1 MKSDSEIVRW
11 MITCMVIGLGVL
23 VIDYLIANPFSALEY
38 LVLIS
43 AWCISV
49 RNRVVA
55 TRVRQLFTAVAAL
68 LLFHWFIKDIK
79 YNAFDGDANSMAR
92 IYLWYLYYIPLI
104 FIPLV
109 SYFIADCIGVR
120 SRESRVRKKKWMFG
134 VAAGL
139 FLMVFT
145 NNFHEFVFKFEGGIN
160 EKKYTYGIGY
170 YMVLIWAVV
179 LFLLALYDIIS
190 KYMYT
195 KKPYHLFLMLT
206 PLLII
211 LIYCIL
217 AVCGL
222 RLALR
227 NFITL
232 PNIFCLCIIWFW
244 EICLQT
250 GLIRSNYNYD
260 RIFEKASVS
269 AEITDERGRIYY
281 RAGNVEGLSFQRSG
295 EDATGS
301 LTSDGRIIRAS
312 HVKGG
317 YVYWID
323 DVRDIIK
330 IEDELREVREHLS
343 EEHEI
348 LLAEKELK
356 EEELSVLTKSRIYDM
371 ISQKVSPQLR
381 RIESILDYLETNYD
395 KRLLAALCILTVYI
409 KRVSNLLML
418 AESGEYLNIRELE
431 LSLKESCDYI
441 ELYGAKCERFF
452 NASGKLKS
460 DKLIEMYD
468 SFESIIE
475 QNIEELHDVKIEL
488 AGNFSEGGAA
498 L

>member
-1 MKSDSEIVRW
+1 
-11 MITCMVIGLGVL
+11 
-23 VIDYLIANPFSALEY
+23 
-38 LVLIS
+38 
-43 AWCISV
+43 
-49 RNRVVA
+49 
-55 TRVRQLFTAVAAL
+55 
-68 LLFHWFIKDIK
+68 
-79 YNAFDGDANSMAR
+79 
-92 IYLWYLYYIPLI
+92 
-104 FIPLV
+104 
-109 SYFIADCIGVR
+109 
-120 SRESRVRKKKWMFG
+120 
-134 VAAGL
+134 
-139 FLMVFT
+139 MVFT

-170 YMVLIWAVV
+170 YMVLAWAVI

-195 KKPYHLFLMLT
+195 KKPYHIFLMLT

-217 AVCGL
+217 AVGGL
-222 RLALR
+222 RLVLR

-244 EICLQT
+244 ETCLQT

-312 HVKGG
+312 RVKGG

-418 AESGEYLNIRELE
+418 AESGEYLDIRELE

>member
-11 MITCMVIGLGVL
+11 MITCMVIGLIVL
-23 VIDYLIANPFSALEY
+23 ALDYILSNPFSSLEY
-38 LVLIS
+38 VILIS

-55 TRVRQLFTAVAAL
+55 TRVRQLFTAIAAL
-68 LLFHWFIKDIK
+68 LLFHWFVKDIK
-79 YNAFDGDANSMAR
+79 YNAFYGDANAMIR
-92 IYLWYLYYIPLI
+92 IFLWYLYYIPLI

-109 SYFIADCIGVR
+109 SYFIADCIGVK
-120 SRESRVRKKKWMFG
+120 SDESRVRKKKWLFVVGAAMF
-134 VAAGL
+134 V
-139 FLMVFT
+139 MVLT
-145 NNFHEFVFKFEGGIN
+145 NNFHQFVFVFKGGIN
-160 EKKYTYGIGY
+160 EKEYSYGVGY
-170 YMVLIWAVV
+170 YLILAWAVV
-179 LFLLALYDIIS
+179 LFLIALHNIIS
-190 KYMYT
+190 KYKYT
-195 KKPYHLFLMLT
+195 KRPYQIMLMLT

-211 LIYCIL
+211 LLYCIL
-217 AVCGL
+217 AISGL

-244 EICLQT
+244 ESCLQT

-260 RIFEKASVS
+260 RIFEKASIS
-269 AEITDERGRIYY
+269 AEITDERGRVYY

-295 EDATGS
+295 EEATGS

-312 HVKGG
+312 HVSGG

-323 DVRDIIK
+323 DVRDIVK
-330 IEDELREVREHLS
+330 IEEELRDVREHLS

-356 EEELSVLTKSRIYDM
+356 EEELSVLTKTRIYDM
-371 ISQKVSPQLR
+371 ISEKVSPQLR
-381 RIESILDYLETNYD
+381 QIESLLDFLETNYD

-418 AESGEYLNIRELE
+418 AESGDYLDIRELE
-431 LSLKESCDYI
+431 LSIKESCDYI

-452 NASGKLKS
+452 NASGKVESK
-460 DKLIEMYD
+460 KLIEMYD
-468 SFESIIE
+468 SFEEIIE
-475 QNIEELHDVKIEL
+475 RNIENLHDVKIEL
-488 AGNFSEGGAA
+488 AGAFSEGGDA
-498 L
+498 